1 MSSASLAKKRRA
13 NISQTINMPPPTI
26 QPQSS
31 TANASRNV
39 PLTLPQVLQ
48 MIDGRLLKLEKGL
61 KEQQE
66 GQVENASVVREK
78 EEDVSLQEVLAE
90 YDTRFQMLASEIQDM
105 KEIVLKLQ
113 SYTMEVNKTLLEE
126 RVQIMN
132 LNATSAAETET
143 IEMVETIP
151 HHVIPEEEFTFDEE
165 DSSAMDEQKEDLR
178 EVSVE
183 EYNQDVEMENGDFKK
198 GKRRGKR

>member
-13 NISQTINMPPPTI
+13 NISQTNNMPPPTI

-66 GQVENASVVREK
+66 GQVENASIVREK

-151 HHVIPEEEFTFDEE
+151 HHVIPEQEFTFDEE

>member
-48 MIDGRLLKLEKGL
+48 MIDSRLLKLEKGL

>member
-1 MSSASLAKKRRA
+1 
-13 NISQTINMPPPTI
+13 
-26 QPQSS
+26 
-31 TANASRNV
+31 
-39 PLTLPQVLQ
+39 
-48 MIDGRLLKLEKGL
+48 MIDGRLLKLEKGM

-66 GQVENASVVREK
+66 VQSENVSVVREK
-78 EEDVSLQEVLAE
+78 EEDDSLNEILAE
-90 YDTRFQMLASEIQDM
+90 YDARFQMLAAEIHDM

-113 SYTMEVNKTLLEE
+113 SYTMDVNKTLLEE

-132 LNATSAAETET
+132 LNTISTSDKET

-151 HHVIPEEEFTFDEE
+151 NNVIPEQEFTFDEE

-183 EYNQDVEMENGDFKK
+183 ECSQDVEMENGEGRK

>member
-13 NISQTINMPPPTI
+13 NISQTNNMPPPV
-26 QPQSS
+26 QPPQS

-48 MIDGRLLKLEKGL
+48 MIDGRLLKLEKGM

-66 GQVENASVVREK
+66 VQSENVSVVREK
-78 EEDVSLQEVLAE
+78 EEDDSLNKILAE
-90 YDTRFQMLASEIQDM
+90 YDARFQMLAAEIHDM

-113 SYTMEVNKTLLEE
+113 SYTMDVNKTLLEE

-132 LNATSAAETET
+132 LNTISTSDKET
-143 IEMVETIP
+143 IEMVETTPQPI
-151 HHVIPEEEFTFDEE
+151 ISETEFEFDENGTSVE
-165 DSSAMDEQKEDLR
+165 ELKEESQ

-183 EYNQDVEMENGDFKK
+183 ECSQDVEMENGEGRK

>member
-48 MIDGRLLKLEKGL
+48 MIDSRLLKLEKGL

-78 EEDVSLQEVLAE
+78 EEDVSLQEVFAE

-151 HHVIPEEEFTFDEE
+151 HHVIPEQEFTFDEE